1 MIFIISHHPPHRDQ
15 LIQFF
20 EQRGYEICV
29 APHRENVCDW
39 IKQVKP
45 HVILLDAFLT
55 SPNPIT
61 LLQGIRSEGYKGKV
75 VLLANPSSSSLLS
88 DLHRLGVDQVVGGP
102 RFSDD
107 SINFDQLESS
117 IRLVVHPLI
126 ATRANEIYLARGGK
140 NEKGLDDWLQ
150 AEQEILLKKKT

>member
-15 LIQFF
+15 IIQFF
-20 EQRGYEICV
+20 DERGYEICV

-39 IKQVKP
+39 IKQIKP
-45 HVILLDAFLT
+45 HVIVLDAFLA

-61 LLQGIRSEGYKGKV
+61 LLQSIRSEGYKGKV
-75 VLLANPSSSSLLS
+75 ILLANPSSSALLS

-102 RFSDD
+102 RFSDE
-107 SINFDQLESS
+107 SINYDQLESS

-126 ATRANEIYLARGGK
+126 ATRASEIYVAGGTK
-140 NEKGLDDWLQ
+140 KQKELDHWLQ
-150 AEQEILLKKKT
+150 AEQDILFKKKT